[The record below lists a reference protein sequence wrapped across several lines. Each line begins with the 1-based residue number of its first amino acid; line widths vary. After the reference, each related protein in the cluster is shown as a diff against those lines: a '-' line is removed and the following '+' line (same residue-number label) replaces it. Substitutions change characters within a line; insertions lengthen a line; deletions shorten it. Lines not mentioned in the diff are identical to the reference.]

1 MTNSPIAYER
11 LFLFG
16 CVALVPG
23 VKYTGSRPA
32 AAGCGGRRKSR
43 RADGKEPAEEG
54 KGSAVM
60 ALAGEAGLAQKEAGL
75 CGE

>member
-1 MTNSPIAYER
+1 MGTHGR
-11 LFLFG
+11 LG
-16 CVALVPG
+16 G
-23 VKYTGSRPA
+23 G
-32 AAGCGGRRKSR
+32 AAGGGGGEGRKSR
-43 RADGKEPAEEG
+43 RLEGKEPAEEG